1 MRPEPWLN
9 ENPPNRKPTLL
20 VVAGKVTV
28 CHIGFGTFMEVSV
41 DFGSDV
47 TIS

>member
-9 ENPPNRKPTLL
+9 ENPPNRTPTLL